1 VAHGPSPVSSEEAS
15 ELGVIGAEWQVS
27 CSVGSV
33 FYIEFEGCGGMNAET
48 KGPLGKAFCLIF
60 LLFNKITKALRN
72 NSKHK
77 NSQNYFSFYVKSK
90 H

>member
-1 VAHGPSPVSSEEAS
+1 VAHGPGPVSSEEAS
-15 ELGVIGAEWQVS
+15 ELGVIGAEWQVI

-33 FYIEFEGCGGMNAET
+33 FYFEFGCCVGMNAKT
-48 KGPLGKAFCLIF
+48 KCPLGKAFCPNF

-90 H
+90 N